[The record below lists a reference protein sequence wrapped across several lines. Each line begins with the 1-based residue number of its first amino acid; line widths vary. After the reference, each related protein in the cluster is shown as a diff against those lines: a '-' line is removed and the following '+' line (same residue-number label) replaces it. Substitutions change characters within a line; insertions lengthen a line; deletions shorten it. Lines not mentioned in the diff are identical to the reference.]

1 MQGFIFL
8 PPNKKHR
15 MKFQHISKNLLRR
28 SAKQIHAV
36 IFNGCSNYM
45 LTAYH
50 DATMRTLSLY
60 ACIKVEHSEVLFCRS
75 RESPVLV

>member
-15 MKFQHISKNLLRR
+15 MKFLHISKILLR
-28 SAKQIHAV
+28 SAKKIHAV
-36 IFNGCSNYM
+36 IFHGCSNYM
-45 LTAYH
+45 LTAYQ
-50 DATMRTLSLY
+50 DATMRTLSLC
-60 ACIKVEHSEVLFCRS
+60 ACIKVVHSEVLFCRS